1 MNWERLRRCDE
12 IVQSAIADG
21 EYRQA
26 LEALL
31 EGYQD
36 AVVGFCHNML
46 TDAAQAEE
54 VAQDVFI
61 AAYKA
66 LPRFQY
72 KASVRT
78 WLFAIARKQ
87 CLQAI
92 RNSGRR
98 RRIARE
104 KASFIAQSAH
114 RDPPASLEE
123 DPEGLMQLVKIGLT
137 KLQETEKAVLTM
149 RYDTGLS
156 VADMAP
162 ILGVSIATVRRRL
175 AEALTH
181 LREVITREA
190 G

>member
-1 MNWERLRRCDE
+1 MNWERLRICDE
-12 IVQSAIADG
+12 IVQSEIADG
-21 EYRQA
+21 EYRRA

-31 EGYQD
+31 DGYQH
-36 AVVGFCHNML
+36 AIVGFCHNML
-46 TDAAQAEE
+46 IETAHAEE

-66 LPRFQY
+66 LPRFRQQ
-72 KASVRT
+72 ASVRT

-87 CLQAI
+87 CLQAM
-92 RNSGRR
+92 RNRDRR
-98 RRIARE
+98 QRIARE
-104 KASFIAQSAH
+104 KQSFIAQAAH
-114 RDPPASLEE
+114 RDPPATPEE
-123 DPEGLMQLVKIGLT
+123 DPEGLMRLVRLSLE
-137 KLQETEKAVLTM
+137 KLQETERALLTM

-175 AEALTH
+175 ADALAH
-181 LREVITREA
+181 LREVIDSEA